1 MYICCFVDYFQQAI
15 MMSGSDLSKFG
26 YIDPFWRPRE
36 YAAQFAQLL
45 NCPHED
51 TYRMM
56 QCLRDNRT
64 LPWQILIE
72 AQERIRPNV
81 SLGLTAAVK
90 HM

>member
-1 MYICCFVDYFQQAI
+1 

-36 YAAQFAQLL
+36 YASQFAELL
-45 NCPHED
+45 SCPHED

-56 QCLRDNRT
+56 NCLRDNKT
-64 LPWQILIE
+64 LPWQIIIE

-81 SLGLTAAVK
+81 RISFQKKKLEALLIFKRAA
-90 HM
+90 